1 MAHRAF
7 AATLLLAALI
17 LLPVRPLA
25 ALVLFGATGAVVMNR
40 RRAFGSGMFRAML
53 AFLSGLWIALLGV
66 AGTLLGLVPVDEVCI
81 ADGTCGPG
89 QGNFLLLPGLLLL
102 VGGLAVFGWSMFE
115 ARRVRRRRVVGAWGD
130 GERFDPP
137 G

>member
-7 AATLLLAALI
+7 AATLLFAALFV
-17 LLPVRPLA
+17 LPFRPLA
-25 ALVLFGATGAVVMNR
+25 ALVLFGATAAVVMNR
-40 RRAFGSGMFRAML
+40 RRAFGAGMFRAML
-53 AFLSGLWIALLGV
+53 AFLTGAWVAIVGIA
-66 AGTLLGLVPVDEVCI
+66 ATLAGLVPLDEACM

-102 VGGLAVFGWSMFE
+102 VIGLGLFGWSIFE
-115 ARRVRRRRVVGAWGD
+115 ARRVRRRRHVGAWAD
-130 GERFDPP
+130 RETFDPP